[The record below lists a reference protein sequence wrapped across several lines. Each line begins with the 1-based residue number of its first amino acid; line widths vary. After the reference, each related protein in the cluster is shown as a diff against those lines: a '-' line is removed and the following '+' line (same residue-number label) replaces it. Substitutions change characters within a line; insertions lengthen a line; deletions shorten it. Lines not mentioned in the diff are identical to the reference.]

1 MAVAY
6 LEVFPGESE
15 EALRVKYREVLLK
28 ELPLEYRASP
38 EELPM
43 EYRAAFREAL
53 PMEYRAAFRAALP
66 MEYRA
71 AFREALPMEY
81 RAASREEWP
90 MEYRLR
96 NLLCRQR
103 LLPFIEC
110 SQPIP
115 PRQGPAEC
123 PARSLLK

>member
-1 MAVAY
+1 M
-6 LEVFPGESE
+6 
-15 EALRVKYREVLLK
+15 KYREVLLK

-38 EELPM
+38 EE
-43 EYRAAFREAL
+43 
-53 PMEYRAAFRAALP
+53 LP